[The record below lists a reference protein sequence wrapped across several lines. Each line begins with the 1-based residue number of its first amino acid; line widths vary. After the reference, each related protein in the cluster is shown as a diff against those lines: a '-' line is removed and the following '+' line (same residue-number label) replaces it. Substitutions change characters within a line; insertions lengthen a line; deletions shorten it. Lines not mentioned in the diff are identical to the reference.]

1 MGVFTDNIKPILKR
15 KDILIRLIIVN
26 VCVFLFLAILSITK
40 LFDVDITDL
49 VISKIA
55 VPARL
60 ELLATHF
67 WTPLTYMFVH
77 EGFLHILFNMLML
90 YWFGQIFL
98 SYFNPKSLGSL
109 YVLGGLAGAAL
120 FILAFNTI
128 PMFIRMNGAPMV
140 GASASV
146 MAVIFAA
153 AFYRPNTE
161 IVLLLFGRVKII
173 YIAIV
178 IFILDF
184 IGLSST
190 SNPGG
195 HVAHIGG
202 AIAGYMYAKQYLKG
216 KDIVQWLNKIIDS
229 IVNLFKPSKK
239 MKVRTRRTET
249 DYEYNSRKK
258 SQTEEIDRILDKIKK
273 SGYNS
278 LNPEEKKRLFDAS
291 KK

>member
-1 MGVFTDNIKPILKR
+1 
-15 KDILIRLIIVN
+15 
-26 VCVFLFLAILSITK
+26 
-40 LFDVDITDL
+40 
-49 VISKIA
+49 
-55 VPARL
+55 
-60 ELLATHF
+60 
-67 WTPLTYMFVH
+67 
-77 EGFLHILFNMLML
+77 
-90 YWFGQIFL
+90 
-98 SYFNPKSLGSL
+98 
-109 YVLGGLAGAAL
+109 
-120 FILAFNTI
+120 
-128 PMFIRMNGAPMV
+128 MFIRMNGAPMV

-153 AFYRPNTE
+153 AFYRPNAE

-239 MKVRTRRTET
+239 MKVKTRRTET
-249 DYEYNSRKK
+249 DYEYNSRKQ
-258 SQTEEIDRILDKIKK
+258 SQTEEIDSILDKIKK